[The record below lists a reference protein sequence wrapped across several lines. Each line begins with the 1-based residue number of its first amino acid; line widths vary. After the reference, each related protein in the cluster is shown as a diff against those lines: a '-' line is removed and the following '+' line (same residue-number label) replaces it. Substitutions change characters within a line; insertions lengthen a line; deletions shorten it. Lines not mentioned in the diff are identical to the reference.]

1 MRDLDDSRQ
10 IAEQNA
16 AYRRGV
22 VLGLTMAEVGILI
35 IFVLL
40 LLVGFKEWTEV
51 KAREAAKDSSWLPNV
66 RKESLEKSERQLAA
80 ITSVVGL
87 PAKPSEEEIRVLVRT
102 LVQAARSE
110 KGQSALQEARDALK
124 EIRRVRDELAAKG
137 YPKDLIDQLEKQGF
151 KIANQQGQ
159 LARYEQQLRDAGLGK
174 GERPCWVKPD
184 GTIEF
189 LFDVVLTTNGIRMQ
203 ENVYPSRTK
212 ERADLPMPRTDAS
225 ETLSEGE
232 FQTRTLP
239 LYNSSLAANCR
250 FFVTIYDGTAPE
262 EKERYKSLLRT
273 VEGHFY
279 KRLSRERP
287 PF

>member
-1 MRDLDDSRQ
+1 MRERDDPRH

-51 KAREAAKDSSWLPNV
+51 KAREAAKESSWLPNA
-66 RKESLEKSERQLAA
+66 RKESLEASERQLATVA
-80 ITSVVGL
+80 SVVGL
-87 PAKPSEEEIRVLVRT
+87 PPKPSEEEIRVLVRT
-102 LVQAARSE
+102 LVQATRSD
-110 KGQSALQEARDALK
+110 KGQSALQEARDTLE
-124 EIRRVRDELAAKG
+124 EIRRVKNQLASKG
-137 YPKDLIDQLEKQGF
+137 LPTELIDQLEKQGF
-151 KIANQQGQ
+151 KIANQEGQ
-159 LARYEQQLRDAGLGK
+159 LARYEQQLKDAGLGK

-189 LFDVVLTTNGIRMQ
+189 LFDVVLTTKGIRMQ
-203 ENVYPSRTK
+203 ENLYPSRTK
-212 ERADLPMPRTDAS
+212 ERSDLPMPETDPS
-225 ETLSEGE
+225 ETLTEAE
-232 FQTRTLP
+232 FLTRTLP
-239 LYNSSLAANCR
+239 LYNSSLALNCR
-250 FFVTIYDGTAPE
+250 FFVTVYDGTASE

-279 KRLSRERP
+279 KRLSREQP